1 MFEIYS
7 TVTKKKKPKKLV
19 SLFLVKLYSTFYWR
33 LFVDRLESRVEQKKT
48 EHYKPFFLKKKW
60 YFLFCYMLHNN
71 LSKQE
76 QKKRQQSRRPYP
88 LFLIFNYL
96 FYFHF

>member
-7 TVTKKKKPKKLV
+7 TVTKKKKTQKTSIFIFSKIVLHILLTFVCWSTREQGWAKKNRALQ
-19 SLFLVKLYSTFYWR
+19 TFFSKR
-33 LFVDRLESRVEQKKT
+33 
-48 EHYKPFFLKKKW
+48 PFFLKKKW

-88 LFLIFNYL
+88 F
-96 FYFHF
+96 

>member
-7 TVTKKKKPKKLV
+7 TVTKKKKKPKKLV

-48 EHYKPFFLKKKW
+48 EHYKPFFLKDLFFLKKNDI
-60 YFLFCYMLHNN
+60 FCFVTCCITIFPNKN
-71 LSKQE
+71 
-76 QKKRQQSRRPYP
+76 KKKDNKAGDH
-88 LFLIFNYL
+88 IHFN
-96 FYFHF
+96 F